1 MYAFL
6 QKNLDFVCQ
15 SLVDTQILYINVT
28 NTNNVVVN
36 KIIFRF
42 FDLHDINIEVKE
54 KEFKLRPGKSEQLK
68 LLKQG
73 TLKRVE
79 VIPVTFKEDFEI
91 VCREKMAFTDIINEC

>member
-1 MYAFL
+1 ML
-6 QKNLDFVCQ
+6 QTQLK
-15 SLVDTQILYINVT
+15 SLKGPPRSSLSHAHRIMSIRHIE
-28 NTNNVVVN
+28 